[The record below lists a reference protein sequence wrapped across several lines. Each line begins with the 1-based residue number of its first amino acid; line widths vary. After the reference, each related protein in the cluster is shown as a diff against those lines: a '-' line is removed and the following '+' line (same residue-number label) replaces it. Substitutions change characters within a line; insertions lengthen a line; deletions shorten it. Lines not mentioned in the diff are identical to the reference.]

1 MGKLKKMIKDKK
13 GMSYP
18 LTVALVLALLIALC
32 VLAEF
37 FRLSIIAYGVRNAL
51 QESVISVATT
61 NYNEVY
67 DGLREGYSGGYFMTG
82 DCWEETLD
90 YGDVYTR
97 LDRLLGTNPDGA
109 YHVKWQGNGYE
120 YRVTDLNVSISN
132 APFAPGNASQNF
144 EADVSVQLEIPL
156 SLGGS
161 AACPYDDQ
169 SKSCLYAQVLKNN
182 RQECRHYGRLKK
194 KFLICREMSGR
205 IQKSVV

>member
-1 MGKLKKMIKDKK
+1 MKKIRKLVMDKK

-18 LTVALVLALLIALC
+18 LTVALVLALLIVLC
-32 VLAEF
+32 TLAEF

-90 YGDVYTR
+90 YGDVYTQ

-144 EADVSVQLEIPL
+144 EVDASVRLEIPL
-156 SLGGS
+156 SFGWEALPPVRMTIRTK
-161 AACPYDDQ
+161 AAYMP
-169 SKSCLYAQVLKNN
+169 
-182 RQECRHYGRLKK
+182 
-194 KFLICREMSGR
+194 KF
-205 IQKSVV
+205 

>member
-1 MGKLKKMIKDKK
+1 MRKIRKLVMDKK

-37 FRLSIIAYGVRNAL
+37 FRLSII
-51 QESVISVATT
+51 
-61 NYNEVY
+61 
-67 DGLREGYSGGYFMTG
+67 
-82 DCWEETLD
+82 
-90 YGDVYTR
+90 
-97 LDRLLGTNPDGA
+97 A

-156 SLGGS
+156 SFGWEALPPVRMTIRAK
-161 AACPYDDQ
+161 AAYMP
-169 SKSCLYAQVLKNN
+169 
-182 RQECRHYGRLKK
+182 
-194 KFLICREMSGR
+194 KF
-205 IQKSVV
+205 

>member
-1 MGKLKKMIKDKK
+1 MGKLKEMIKDKK

-18 LTVALVLALLIALC
+18 LTVALVLALLIILC

-37 FRLSIIAYGVRNAL
+37 FRLSIIAHGVRNAL
-51 QESVISVATT
+51 QESVISVAIT

-90 YGDVYTR
+90 YGDVYTQ
-97 LDRLLGTNPDGA
+97 LDRLLGTNPDGV
-109 YHVKWQGNGYE
+109 YHVKCQGNGYE

-132 APFAPGNASQNF
+132 APFAPGNTSQNF

-156 SLGGS
+156 SFGWEALPPVRMTIRTK
-161 AACPYDDQ
+161 AAYMP
-169 SKSCLYAQVLKNN
+169 
-182 RQECRHYGRLKK
+182 
-194 KFLICREMSGR
+194 KF
-205 IQKSVV
+205 

>member
-1 MGKLKKMIKDKK
+1 MGKLKEIIKDKK

-18 LTVALVLALLIALC
+18 LTVSLVLALLIALC
-32 VLAEF
+32 VLVEF

-90 YGDVYTR
+90 YGDVYTQ

-109 YHVKWQGNGYE
+109 HHVKWQGNGYE

-132 APFAPGNASQNF
+132 ALFAPGNASTNF

-156 SLGGS
+156 SFGWEALPPVRMTIRTK
-161 AACPYDDQ
+161 AAYMP
-169 SKSCLYAQVLKNN
+169 
-182 RQECRHYGRLKK
+182 
-194 KFLICREMSGR
+194 KF
-205 IQKSVV
+205 

>member
-1 MGKLKKMIKDKK
+1 MRKIRKLVMDKK

-90 YGDVYTR
+90 YG
-97 LDRLLGTNPDGA
+97 
-109 YHVKWQGNGYE
+109 
-120 YRVTDLNVSISN
+120 
-132 APFAPGNASQNF
+132 NASQNF

-156 SLGGS
+156 SFGWEALPPVRMTIRAK
-161 AACPYDDQ
+161 AAYMP
-169 SKSCLYAQVLKNN
+169 
-182 RQECRHYGRLKK
+182 
-194 KFLICREMSGR
+194 KF
-205 IQKSVV
+205 

>member
-1 MGKLKKMIKDKK
+1 MGKLIKAVTDQK

-18 LTVALVLALLIALC
+18 VTAALVLALLIVLC

-37 FRLSIIAYGVRNAL
+37 FRLSVIVYGVRNSL

-90 YGDVYTR
+90 YGDVYTQ
-97 LDRLLGTNPDGA
+97 LDRLLGTNPDNS
-109 YHVKWQGNGYE
+109 YHVKWQGEGYE
-120 YRVTDLNVSISN
+120 YRITNLDVSISN
-132 APFAPGNASQNF
+132 APFAPGDAGRNF

-156 SLGGS
+156 SFGWEALPPVRMTIRTK
-161 AACPYDDQ
+161 AAYMP
-169 SKSCLYAQVLKNN
+169 
-182 RQECRHYGRLKK
+182 
-194 KFLICREMSGR
+194 KF
-205 IQKSVV
+205 